1 MNLKHKLNKS
11 SSSEHIL
18 NNDNNNNTS
27 QQMKEKIGNNYD
39 SKIKLDFYACGKVN
53 KYPETGKFKLNNS
66 FAGGANNLLIRNY
79 LSVNNSSFDK
89 LKSTIPKKISTVF
102 HQIQNENNYIEP
114 FHSYRNEHRYDIPD
128 YGINHGMYALMK
140 NKLYS
145 KDSNSNIYKGKEIS
159 KNDFID
165 LKKQLM
171 NINSKIKTSLK
182 RKTSSIREKFHNKIK
197 EFINPNNIKEIVKEE
212 KENTYDNLIKEK
224 YGTKKLV
231 HNNSAINF
239 QPINPIDDHH
249 IELKGND
256 IHFKININRNH
267 ILKSRNW
274 WEVE

>member
-1 MNLKHKLNKS
+1 MNKLNKS
-11 SSSEHIL
+11 ISSELIL
-18 NNDNNNNTS
+18 NNNNTS
-27 QQMKEKIGNNYD
+27 EHMKENIGNNYD
-39 SKIKLDFYACGKVN
+39 SKISLDFYAVGNVKKC
-53 KYPETGKFKLNNS
+53 PELDKFKMNRS

-114 FHSYRNEHRYDIPD
+114 FQSYRNEHKYDIPD
-128 YGINHGMYALMK
+128 YGMNHGMYDLMK

-159 KNDFID
+159 KSDFID
-165 LKKQLM
+165 LKKRLI
-171 NINSKIKTSLK
+171 NINSKIKSSSTT
-182 RKTSSIREKFHNKIK
+182 KTSSIREKFHNKIK
-197 EFINPNNIKEIVKEE
+197 QFINPNNIKEIIKEE
-212 KENTYDNLIKEK
+212 KENNCDNLIKEK
-224 YGTKKLV
+224 YGTKRLI

-239 QPINPIDDHH
+239 QPINPIDEHH

-256 IHFKININRNH
+256 NHFKININSNR

-274 WEVE
+274 WKVE